1 MRGDVMLRATAWSQ
15 QDAPDTPVAFA
26 VLAGC
31 ETALAFECFHKMAL
45 VPETEFSFPVLLLY
59 F

>member
-1 MRGDVMLRATAWSQ
+1 MLRATAWSQ
-15 QDAPDTPVAFA
+15 QDASDTPVALA

-45 VPETEFSFPVLLLY
+45 VPETEFSFPVLLPY